1 MPRRRIAHMTAA
13 MTPALRPAHRHP
25 ARMRIATALIIALLT
40 IMLPLASSPDAASAA
55 ESGVSVAVSAAQPQ
69 LGPGQDLHV
78 DVTVTNAGSD
88 AIAAGSLTLVLDRTR
103 IATRS
108 ALDAWIG
115 SDDVA
120 LPDGPSATAPTP
132 RLLSAG
138 TTVIPLTISA
148 AAIGLDGADWGVRGL
163 VASFTADPDMTA
175 QGRGVITW
183 YAGQPVAPVPMAVVR
198 PITAPPAST
207 GLLSADD
214 LTKLTRPGGIL
225 TRQLD
230 GVTGREVA
238 VGIDPMIIA
247 SIRVLGTAAPTSA
260 TDWLS
265 RLATLPNE
273 TFALGYADADPSTQA
288 QAGYPALL
296 APTSLAYAIDAKNFP
311 VGATPTATT
320 PSDSPTPTP
329 AATTTPVPDLASL
342 LAWNYTATGIA
353 WPLTGGVKA
362 TDPAFFAAN
371 GLTTSIVSSD
381 DLATAPASTPRAS
394 ATAGGNRIVIADA
407 RLSAAASRAATALT
421 DDGWRAS
428 VDEAAAVLAVAA
440 TDSAGAPVLAA
451 LDRGWPPTSTRLPDT
466 LDALSGLPWAAP
478 AAFSTAL
485 AATPDA
491 VTLSDR
497 NEGALRTSAAIR
509 LATGEAQL
517 GAFSSALADPAPLTG
532 DERSRVLAL
541 LGVGWAS
548 EPADWA
554 TAVDDH
560 ETRTQSILGSVSVV
574 PSSDV
579 LVVGSPTHIPVT
591 IKNAYSSPVDV
602 TIRAVPSNG
611 RLVVDQTIE
620 ATIQAGSTNTVNIPV
635 TAQIGSGPVQLTVTA
650 FSPTGVQLSPSSTIG
665 VNVQADWEGLGALII
680 GVLAVTFFGI
690 GIWRSIRRRRR
701 ERAAAEDEPTDG
713 ADASAR
719 GGGAT
724 ADGADASAHGG
735 GATADGGGATA
746 GGGEASVHGG
756 GEASAHGGGATA
768 DAADAPKVPASAP
781 TVAEHT
787 EVPEPIA
794 GDEFDGRG

>member
-1 MPRRRIAHMTAA
+1 MTAA

-25 ARMRIATALIIALLT
+25 ARARIVTALIIALLALA
-40 IMLPLASSPDAASAA
+40 LPLVSSPDAASAA

-108 ALDAWIG
+108 ALDAWFG

-132 RLLSAG
+132 RLLPAG
-138 TTVIPLTISA
+138 TTVIPLTIPA
-148 AAIGLDGADWGVRGL
+148 ASIGLDGADWGVRGL
-163 VASFTADPDMTA
+163 VASFTADPDTTA
-175 QGRGVITW
+175 QGRGVLTW

-198 PITAPPAST
+198 PITAPPAAT
-207 GLLSADD
+207 GVLSADD

-260 TDWLS
+260 TDWLA
-265 RLATLPNE
+265 RLASLPNE

-296 APTSLAYAIDAKNFP
+296 APTSLAYAIDAENFP
-311 VGATPTATT
+311 AGATSTTNAT
-320 PSDSPTPTP
+320 PSVAPTPTP
-329 AATTTPVPDLASL
+329 APTTTPVPDLASL
-342 LAWNYTATGIA
+342 LAWNYSATGIA

-362 TDPAFFAAN
+362 TDPAFFAAS
-371 GLTTSIVSSD
+371 GLTTSIISSD
-381 DLATAPASTPRAS
+381 DLASAPATTPRAA
-394 ATAGGNRIVIADA
+394 ATAGGNRIALADA

-478 AAFSTAL
+478 AGFSTAL

-491 VTLSDR
+491 VALSDG

-560 ETRTQSILGSVSVV
+560 EARTQSILGSVSVV

-665 VNVQADWEGLGALII
+665 VDVQADWEGLGALVI
-680 GVLAVTFFGI
+680 GVLAVGFFGI

-701 ERAAAEDEPTDG
+701 ERAAVGDGPADGAAAAGAEDATSDG
-713 ADASAR
+713 AAVTAGAEDATSDGAAVSA
-719 GGGAT
+719 GAADATSDGSDGQADAPDDPAGAT
-724 ADGADASAHGG
+724 AIPERT
-735 GATADGGGATA
+735 TAPDPVNEDDGG
-746 GGGEASVHGG
+746 S
-756 GEASAHGGGATA
+756 
-768 DAADAPKVPASAP
+768 
-781 TVAEHT
+781 
-787 EVPEPIA
+787 
-794 GDEFDGRG
+794 RG